1 MHITR
6 SERVTI
12 GLDGKLYFANLMK
25 SDSKEDYI
33 CHAQYREARTILP
46 ATAVSLSVKQS
57 ERTHNAQCTQSA
69 KYRDK
74 KNQKSE
80 SEHHA
85 VLCVRGPWSRSLC
98 EVTSARTVNYVMQTT
113 L

>member
-12 GLDGKLYFANLMK
+12 GLDGKLYFANLMR

-46 ATAVSLSVKQS
+46 ATAVSLSVKPS
-57 ERTHNAQCTQSA
+57 ERTQRTAQTNC
-69 KYRDK
+69 K
-74 KNQKSE
+74 
-80 SEHHA
+80 
-85 VLCVRGPWSRSLC
+85 VLNIEIKASHCPVCVLTMILLS
-98 EVTSARTVNYVMQTT
+98 V
-113 L
+113 

>member
-1 MHITR
+1 MHIAQ

-12 GLDGKLYFANLMK
+12 GLDGKLYFANLVR
-25 SDSKEDYI
+25 SDSREDYI

-46 ATAVSLSVKQS
+46 ATAVSLSVKSS
-57 ERTHNAQCTQSA
+57 ERTHNAQCTQSV

-74 KNQKSE
+74 KKSE

-85 VLCVRGPWSRSLC
+85 VLCVCGP
-98 EVTSARTVNYVMQTT
+98 
-113 L
+113 